1 MDPVKVAAAR
11 AAAQG
16 ARQPFDPVGCGHRP
30 DIVRLCVDTSP
41 RRAVIETAAAP
52 GN

>member
-11 AAAQG
+11 AGAQG
-16 ARQPFDPVGCGHRP
+16 ARQHFDPVGRERRP
-30 DIVRLCVDTSP
+30 DIVRLCLDTSP